1 VSKRGML
8 AAFYKEKG
16 KPFVVEET
24 EVPKIGPDEVLV
36 EVKAAGICGTDVH
49 YWKGE
54 FSPASIPL
62 IIGHEGAGIVR
73 EVGENVKNVKIND
86 HVIIH
91 YVISCGVC
99 KNCSKGN
106 DNRCRN
112 RKSIG
117 HDVNGTFAQFI
128 KVPYRSAVKISQSVP
143 LEWGAVIGCAVSTAY
158 HAARV
163 SNFEPGDTVI
173 VFGVGGVGLHA
184 VMWAKFFG
192 AGKVIAVDPI
202 ESKLEKAKRYGAD
215 IVLNPLKDNVLEIV
229 NKETEGFGADV
240 AIECSGSS
248 QAMMQAIKAIK
259 GSNQFESGKL
269 ISVGL
274 QTKPFQFEYW
284 GLREGWAT
292 VSGDH
297 TLSELHQIV
306 KLVENGRIN
315 LSESITHRISLRDI
329 GKGIELVES
338 KEEHVERVVINK
350 FT

>member
-1 VSKRGML
+1 ML

-24 EVPKIGPDEVLV
+24 EIPKIGPDEVLV

-49 YWKGE
+49 YKKGE
-54 FSPASIPL
+54 FSPARIPL
-62 IIGHEGAGIVR
+62 IVGHEGAGIVK
-73 EVGENVKNVKIND
+73 EVGENVKNLKVND

-99 KNCSKGN
+99 KNCLKGY

-117 HDVNGTFAQFI
+117 HDVNGTFAQYI
-128 KVPYRSAVKISQSVP
+128 KVSSKNAVKIADFVP

-158 HAARV
+158 HAIRV
-163 SNFEPGDTVI
+163 SGFEPGDTVI

-184 VMWAKFFG
+184 IMWAKFFG

-202 ESKLEKAKRYGAD
+202 ESKLESALQYGAD
-215 IVLNPLKDNVLEIV
+215 IILNPLKNDIIETVK
-229 NKETEGFGADV
+229 KETQGWGADI
-240 AIECSGSS
+240 AIECSGSP
-248 QAMMQAIKAIK
+248 QAMAQAIKVIK
-259 GSNQFESGKL
+259 GSNLFESGTL
-269 ISVGL
+269 VSVGL
-274 QTKPFQFEYW
+274 QTKPFQIEYW
-284 GLREGWAT
+284 DLREGWIT

-297 TLSELHQIV
+297 TLYELYQIV

-315 LSESITHRISLRDI
+315 LSKSITHRIPLI
-329 GKGIELVES
+329 EVNEGIDLIES
-338 KEEHVERVVINK
+338 S
-350 FT
+350 